1 MIKVCRAEVHSVQSF
16 CLARLA
22 ASVAG
27 TDNSASCSVAQA
39 AAVVPGLQMSAA
51 GLGPCNAQ
59 ASAVKSA
66 VHSREGSLS
75 TAQATDRCCACC
87 RCLGVAWGNEELAL
101 VYETWYKTRRSVI
114 HTINPSRPEDG
125 MQVLSDR

>member
-1 MIKVCRAEVHSVQSF
+1 MEATVHHQ
-16 CLARLA
+16 
-22 ASVAG
+22 
-27 TDNSASCSVAQA
+27 D
-39 AAVVPGLQMSAA
+39 
-51 GLGPCNAQ
+51 GP
-59 ASAVKSA
+59 
-66 VHSREGSLS
+66 LS
-75 TAQATDRCCACC
+75 TAQATDCCCACC